1 MEKSAEELLKAA
13 ATSTDEAAKV
23 AELRAAIPATTA
35 GIYLNA
41 GSNGPL
47 PREVDA
53 AMRQVQEQEL
63 ATGRGSEHVMDD
75 VETRIDEL
83 RGVFASVL
91 ATDLDLVAVSHST
104 TEAVVRTVLGIEW
117 KPGDRIVT
125 LDEEY
130 PAIRGSLAA
139 LAARLLGRPAKC
151 RLDRDE
157 DMMLTGKRHDFRV
170 DYTAGFDTEGR
181 VTAVDVDFLAR
192 CGYSADLSNAICDR
206 TMFHADNAYF
216 YPSARIATRR
226 LRTNTVSNTAFRGFG
241 GPQGMLFAERLMEV
255 IAIRTGQDP
264 LDVRKANL
272 YGVKGSV
279 TPYGMKVEDN
289 IAPEIIS
296 ELEASSD
303 YRARRRKIAR
313 FNAKNA
319 VLKKGI
325 SLTPVKFGISFTLT
339 YLNQAGA
346 LVHVYTDGSVH
357 LNHGGTEMGQGL
369 YTKVAQVVAEEFGI
383 AAAQVRITAT
393 TTGKVPNTSATAASS
408 GTDLNGKAAQAACNN
423 IKARLAAFVVELTN
437 VSE

>member
-104 TEAVVRTVLGIEW
+104 TEAVMRAVLGIEW

-139 LAARLLGRPAKC
+139 LAAEVSLSRG
-151 RLDRDE
+151 
-157 DMMLTGKRHDFRV
+157 
-170 DYTAGFDTEGR
+170 TAGANSFTLVRRGNGSIAGWGYNVEGQLGNGTPGLASDTP
-181 VTAVDVDFLAR
+181 TAVVLPA
-192 CGYSADLSNAICDR
+192 G
-206 TMFHADNAYF
+206 
-216 YPSARIATRR
+216 RIATA
-226 LRTNTVSNTAFRGFG
+226 VAAGFNHA
-241 GPQGMLFAERLMEV
+241 LAEHF
-255 IAIRTGQDP
+255 TG
-264 LDVRKANL
+264 
-272 YGVKGSV
+272 
-279 TPYGMKVEDN
+279 
-289 IAPEIIS
+289 
-296 ELEASSD
+296 
-303 YRARRRKIAR
+303 
-313 FNAKNA
+313 
-319 VLKKGI
+319 
-325 SLTPVKFGISFTLT
+325 
-339 YLNQAGA
+339 
-346 LVHVYTDGSVH
+346 
-357 LNHGGTEMGQGL
+357 
-369 YTKVAQVVAEEFGI
+369 
-383 AAAQVRITAT
+383 
-393 TTGKVPNTSATAASS
+393 
-408 GTDLNGKAAQAACNN
+408 
-423 IKARLAAFVVELTN
+423 
-437 VSE
+437 